1 MPIDNEVVIFRRRV
15 PTTLSSFTTLRPYL
29 GTYGTSGPTKF
40 DIVLRSDSS
49 LAIKDAGGGFQ
60 DLVPVRPNEFRMKEF
75 PDVVFQF
82 SIVDGQATALKASDP
97 AGELTFP
104 RK

>member
-1 MPIDNEVVIFRRRV
+1 
-15 PTTLSSFTTLRPYL
+15 
-29 GTYGTSGPTKF
+29 
-40 DIVLRSDSS
+40 
-49 LAIKDAGGGFQ
+49 
-60 DLVPVRPNEFRMKEF
+60 MKEF

-97 AGELTFP
+97 AGELTFQ

>member
-1 MPIDNEVVIFRRRV
+1 M
-15 PTTLSSFTTLRPYL
+15 LSSVATLRQYL
-29 GTYGTSGPTKF
+29 GTYGTSGPSKF
-40 DIVLRSDSS
+40 DIVLRADSS
-49 LAIKDAGGGFQ
+49 LAIKNAGGGFQ

-97 AGELTFP
+97 AGELTFL